1 MRPVGQV
8 EVVKNPPSGAE
19 LRPLE
24 RFGVR
29 TWAQA
34 LLKWVLSDPR
44 AHAVIPATSTPE
56 HMLENAEA
64 GNPPWLDEEARERVA
79 HLARRGRS

>member
-1 MRPVGQV
+1 MQPLGVGALV
-8 EVVKNPPSGAE
+8 ARGPAPEA

-34 LLKWVLSDPR
+34 LLKWILSDTR
-44 AHAVIPATSTPE
+44 IHCAIPATSSVA
-56 HMLENAEA
+56 HMHENAAA
-64 GNPPWLDEEARERVA
+64 GDPPWYDADARQYVTELLD
-79 HLARRGRS
+79 RR